1 MYYELLRVCGKQDI
15 TSGNGIM
22 RDYEE
27 CIVCG
32 IEECNIGYG
41 KWRGLTLT

>member
-1 MYYELLRVCGKQDI
+1 MYYKVLIPLGIIHECGKQDI

-41 KWRGLTLT
+41 K